1 MTARLDDALEA
12 AGELVI
18 LAGAVE
24 AAPDEGHNPG
34 RGAADGPAV
43 PGEGMTLTLPYVPAR
58 LVIEISDPAVTAS
71 VHAEPGAGHLALV
84 RDSASGRTRA
94 KAAGR

>member
-1 MTARLDDALEA
+1 MSELRESAELEGSRTGPLGHP
-12 AGELVI
+12 AG
-18 LAGAVE
+18 GG
-24 AAPDEGHNPG
+24 DG
-34 RGAADGPAV
+34 RG
-43 PGEGMTLTLPYVPAR
+43 LSLSLPYVPGR